1 MSVAIVEQH
10 RTDLTALRRL
20 AVSDLAAVVA
30 AIRGLDPAAAREVLK
45 EAIPD
50 LMDPFMGA
58 ASDAAAV
65 LLEELYTLA
74 GQRPPTV
81 GPAQLLQPSRVDA
94 LARWAVTPMVDETLE
109 SSVLSR
115 LTGAAAR
122 MIFDSSRLTMQ
133 DGVTRHPD
141 GRRVYFQ
148 RMPRANCCAF
158 CGLLASRP
166 PYMAYRSDAAA
177 GQVVGRGSTR
187 TGLDAFGSR
196 LSGGVG
202 GGIHA
207 RGTRAISEQ
216 YHDECHCLAVPILRG
231 PTADAIRASRATY
244 EERYQQSLTDEHG
257 RQLTDLRDILA
268 EWRKQHGTH

>member
-1 MSVAIVEQH
+1 MTVAIVEQH

-65 LLEELYTLA
+65 LLEELYQLA
-74 GQRPPTV
+74 GMRPPNA

-94 LARWAVTPMVDETLE
+94 LARWAVTPMVDETLD
-109 SSVLSR
+109 SSVLTR
-115 LTGAAAR
+115 LTGAATR

-148 RMPRANCCAF
+148 RMPRADCCAF

-166 PYMAYRSDAAA
+166 PYMAYRSDMSA
-177 GQVVGRGSTR
+177 GRVVGRGSTR
-187 TGLDAFGSR
+187 TGLDAAGNR

-202 GGIHA
+202 GGIQA
-207 RGTRAISEQ
+207 RGNRTISEQ
-216 YHDECHCLAVPILRG
+216 YHDDCRCLAVPILRG
-231 PTADAIRASRATY
+231 ATGDAIRASRDKY
-244 EERYQQSLTDEHG
+244 EEMYAQVASEDATGARDLKATLT
-257 RQLTDLRDILA
+257 Q
-268 EWRKQHGTH
+268 WRKEHGTH

>member
-1 MSVAIVEQH
+1 MTVAIVEQH
-10 RTDLTALRRL
+10 RADLTGLRRL
-20 AVSDLAAVVA
+20 AAADLAAVVA

-45 EAIPD
+45 EVIPD

-65 LLEELYTLA
+65 LLEELYRLA

-81 GPAQLLQPSRVDA
+81 GPVQLLQPSRVDA
-94 LARWAVTPMVDETLE
+94 LSRWAVAPMVDETLD

-115 LTGAAAR
+115 LTGAATR
-122 MIFDSSRLTMQ
+122 MIFDSSRLTME

-148 RMPRANCCAF
+148 RMPRADCCAF

-166 PYMAYRSDAAA
+166 PYMAYRSDTSA

-187 TGLDAFGSR
+187 TGLDAAGNR

-207 RGTRAISEQ
+207 RGNRAISEQ
-216 YHDECHCLAVPILRG
+216 YHDDCRCLAVPILRG
-231 PTADAIRASRATY
+231 ATADAIRASRGKY
-244 EERYQQSLTDEHG
+244 EELYQQSLTDEDG
-257 RQLTDLRDILA
+257 RQLTDLKDILT